1 MILLN
6 IQFMQEP
13 AIDQSRLI
21 KQLLEAAGHFAD
33 QYALVIR
40 RNPDHMILLPWFGM
54 GFGPIGPHP
63 QSMPNLLSVGQ
74 LSWPDFRAVIHPQ
87 VTSRELFGGF
97 YKGCRGSWIR
107 RTH

>member
-13 AIDQSRLI
+13 AIDQSHLI

-33 QYALVIR
+33 QCALGIC
-40 RNPDHMILLPWFGM
+40 RNPDHMILLPWFGR

-63 QSMPNLLSVGQ
+63 QSMPNLLPVCQ
-74 LSWPDFRAVIHPQ
+74 LSLPDLRAVIHPQ
-87 VTSRELFGGF
+87 VKSGVVWPFLQRLS
-97 YKGCRGSWIR
+97 KKLA
-107 RTH
+107 